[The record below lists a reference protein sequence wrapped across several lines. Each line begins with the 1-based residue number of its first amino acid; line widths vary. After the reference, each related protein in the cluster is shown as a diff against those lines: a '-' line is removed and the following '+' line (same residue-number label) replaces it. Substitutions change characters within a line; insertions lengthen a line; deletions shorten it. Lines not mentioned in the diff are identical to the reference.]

1 MRSRLE
7 AIIGVLDEIIIA
19 GIIMVVILWG
29 LTTGGLLSLS
39 SAIIVG
45 AVGGL
50 VLAFFAF
57 VILRPQLGKPLL
69 GPEAFIGK
77 TGRAIT
83 ELRPEGTVLID
94 GEYWTALSREPVSK
108 GEEVGV
114 IEVKGLKL
122 TVKRLNQ
129 EDHIR

>member
-1 MRSRLE
+1 M
-7 AIIGVLDEIIIA
+7 IF
-19 GIIMVVILWG
+19 
-29 LTTGGLLSLS
+29 
-39 SAIIVG
+39 
-45 AVGGL
+45 L
-50 VLAFFAF
+50 VQPLHCELQPLNFNHPNLFSF

-94 GEYWTALSREPVSK
+94 GEYWTAVSREPVSE